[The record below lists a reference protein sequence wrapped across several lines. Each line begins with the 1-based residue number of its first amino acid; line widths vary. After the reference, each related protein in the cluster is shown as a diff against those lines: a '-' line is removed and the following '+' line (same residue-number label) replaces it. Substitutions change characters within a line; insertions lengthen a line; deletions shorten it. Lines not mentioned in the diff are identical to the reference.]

1 MSKLK
6 IDLSTCKP
14 GDILISSQGAK
25 LEYVAPTPYEFY
37 TYLDHVVK
45 YIEDANGKP
54 FPGQPLGTRT
64 NDGFVF
70 RKNRDPKF
78 DHDIIKIIRK

>member
-1 MSKLK
+1 M
-6 IDLSTCKP
+6 IDLNTCKK
-14 GDILISSQGAK
+14 GDILISSHGLE
-25 LEYVAPTPYEFY
+25 LEYVAPTPWGAY

-45 YIEDANGKP
+45 YPSDEFGNSNY
-54 FPGQPLGTRT
+54 GTRT

-70 RKNRDPKF
+70 ANNRKPEV